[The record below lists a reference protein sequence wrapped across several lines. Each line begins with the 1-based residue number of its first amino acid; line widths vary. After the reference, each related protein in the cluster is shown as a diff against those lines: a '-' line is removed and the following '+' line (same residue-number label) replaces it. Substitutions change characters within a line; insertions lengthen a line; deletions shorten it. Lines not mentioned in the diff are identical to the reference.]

1 MELNKS
7 FTIRVEN
14 LSLEYHEL
22 IRKRK
27 SPFGRI
33 IPFQALKNMNIEIGK
48 GETVALLG
56 RNGAGKTT
64 LLSCI
69 AGQLR
74 PSSGKIITDGRVIVL
89 KGADPGL
96 VTDLSGR
103 QNVRELGSAYG
114 VGDDEI
120 GDLLRPWRS
129 LQI

>member
-27 SPFGRI
+27 NPFGRI
-33 IPFQALKNMNIEIGK
+33 IPFQALKNMNFEIGK